1 MSWAALLHLD
11 WRAPAWGW
19 LALAPLVFW
28 GLSRFRRE
36 AWERYA
42 DPGLRPW
49 AVRQLTLGSA
59 LNRRSV
65 LDALMWILLA
75 VALAGP
81 RLPLDG
87 GTEARTARHDLDLV
101 IALDV
106 STSMNA
112 ADIAPSR
119 LERARL
125 KVQDLLP
132 RLQGERVAL
141 IAFAGEAGL
150 ALPPTRDRDAVLQT
164 LPLLD
169 GKLFEEQGTH
179 LAAAFELAL
188 KSTSAKRSRAL
199 LLLTDAEPGALSG
212 AAGKAATTAAQA
224 LAKSGMPLSI
234 LALASEAS
242 SGDADIGV
250 PDFAGYEAL
259 AQLGGGQFARVAD
272 GTGDLA
278 ALYDRGVLLLPGA
291 RFSADPAQRWR
302 ELYAWPLALALLLLL
317 VAHARWR
324 KQVLLAATLAASAGA
339 AQADDAGWR
348 EAHAAYLNR
357 QYLVAQQ
364 SYARLDGYHA
374 RMGEGAAAY
383 RRKDYAFAAKQFTQA
398 WLQARDTNQRAD
410 ALFNLGNAYYFSGNR
425 QAARDA
431 FYDVLRLRPNDSAA
445 RHNLARATVTLAAKD
460 AAASVYIPG
469 RMGKGLAEG
478 PSENDRIQELEP
490 GKEEEQPLLGE
501 NVSDAE
507 RARGRASAEGG
518 GAAAAADP
526 RAALKKVD
534 LLNDARREV
543 LKQSMKQDAKRERP
557 EGLSAW

>member
-1 MSWAALLHLD
+1 MSWAHLLQLD

-19 LALAPLVFW
+19 LALAPLLFW
-28 GLSRFRRE
+28 WASRLRRA

-42 DPGLRPW
+42 DSALQPW
-49 AVRQLTLGSA
+49 AVRAPTFTGGLGWRSA
-59 LNRRSV
+59 
-65 LDALMWILLA
+65 LDALIWMLFAI
-75 VALAGP
+75 ALAGP

-87 GTEARTARHDLDLV
+87 GTQARAARHDLDLV

-119 LERARL
+119 LERAKL

-132 RLQGERVAL
+132 RLQGERVGL
-141 IAFAGEAGL
+141 IAFAGEAGVV
-150 ALPPTRDRDAVLQT
+150 LPPTRDRQAVLQT

-169 GKLFEEQGTH
+169 NKLFEEQGTH

-212 AAGKAATTAAQA
+212 AAGQSATSAAQA
-224 LAKSGMPLSI
+224 LAKAGMPLYI
-234 LALASEAS
+234 LALASEAG
-242 SGDADIGV
+242 SGDIDIGA

-259 AQLGGGQFARVAD
+259 ANLGGGKLARVND
-272 GTGDLA
+272 GTSDLA
-278 ALYDRGVLLLPGA
+278 ALYDRGIQLLTGT

-317 VAHARWR
+317 VSHVRWR
-324 KQVLLAATLAASAGA
+324 KRAVLAAVLAASAGT
-339 AQADDAGWR
+339 AQADDTGWR

-364 SYARLDGYHA
+364 TYAKLDGYHA

-383 RRKDYAFAAKQFTQA
+383 RRKDFAYATKQFTQA
-398 WLQARDTNQRAD
+398 WLLAADTHQRAD

-445 RHNLARATVTLAAKD
+445 RQNLARATVTLAAKN

-469 RMGKGLAEG
+469 RLGRGFTEG
-478 PSENDRIQELEP
+478 PNENDRVQELEP
-490 GKEEEQPLLGE
+490 DKAEEQPLLGE
-501 NVSDAE
+501 SATDAE
-507 RARGRASAEGG
+507 RARAR
-518 GAAAAADP
+518 AAAAGSADAALADP

-534 LLNDARREV
+534 LLHDARREV
-543 LKQSMKQDAKRERP
+543 IKQSLKQDAKRERP
-557 EGLSAW
+557 EELPAW